1 MTAMEGIGILIA
13 AGGIVLLVM
22 GPGVL
27 GLLGQ
32 LLCVALVAVGVV
44 LIYFAKRN
52 RQFDEALDE
61 LADDGDQ
68 SSSSHDP
75 DRPDHD

>member
-1 MTAMEGIGILIA
+1 MTAMEGLGIAIA
-13 AGGIVLLVM
+13 AGGLFLLFL

-32 LLCVALVAVGVV
+32 LLCVALAAIGVV

-52 RQFDEALDE
+52 RQLDEALDE
-61 LADDGDQ
+61 FAGDGDRP
-68 SSSSHDP
+68 SSSHDP
-75 DRPDHD
+75 DLPDHD